1 MKYGIFMTD
10 TDASRMDVNFSSF
23 TNVMEDINVVPV
35 FVDINCGSIHWKDT
49 EGSHQLKMNKE
60 QLEKERKR
68 NIPIGEHVGIL
79 ELLADS
85 LPAGCVVMFRDTLT
99 ISRYPDLFF
108 HIYQHFRNRKISVQF
123 VDTYWLSSD
132 ILRCVGLLNQEIE
145 TQLILNLI
153 NNTYQNY
160 ERDNED
166 ITIRYDALTT
176 DTGEL
181 KKNR

>member
-1 MKYGIFMTD
+1 MPD
-10 TDASRMDVNFSSF
+10 EN
-23 TNVMEDINVVPV
+23 
-35 FVDINCGSIHWKDT
+35 
-49 EGSHQLKMNKE
+49 
-60 QLEKERKR
+60 
-68 NIPIGEHVGIL
+68 
-79 ELLADS
+79 
-85 LPAGCVVMFRDTLT
+85 LT
-99 ISRYPDLFF
+99 
-108 HIYQHFRNRKISVQF
+108 IYQHFRNRKISVQF

-166 ITIRYDALTT
+166 ITIRYDALTM

-181 KKNR
+181 KKIGKEVILTGLLLQYPIEHIKRAYIKKTGKSERSFYRDLNLYKKQLE